1 MVSVLDSHASDPG
14 SNLTSSTNCLFFT
27 EIFKKLAL
35 LPRPILKS
43 FLKFPCQELS
53 EYVVGSSPFH
63 KIRLGRTVSSKV
75 RMSWQ
80 EESVYELW
88 WVMKFLET
96 NAINL
101 SQNEIRNDSCKIPIA
116 RARARVAFA
125 WRQKIFSLIEKK
137 IYYSI
142 LIWHEFFVFEP
153 RISKGEVLPKY
164 KFFFHIRLYYSK

>member
-1 MVSVLDSHASDPG
+1 MYYSFSGTTCYAISHPRFEIPMPRAFRICG
-14 SNLTSSTNCLFFT
+14 RFFWD
-27 EIFKKLAL
+27 I
-35 LPRPILKS
+35 
-43 FLKFPCQELS
+43 
-53 EYVVGSSPFH
+53 PFH

-116 RARARVAFA
+116 VQCARARVAFA

-142 LIWHEFFVFEP
+142 LIWLEFFLFEP